1 MGEYD
6 LLIKAYLKDPVFKVI
21 SAEADAM
28 GVDAY
33 LVGGFVRDMLLG
45 RACKDIDIM
54 AVGNGIELAQ
64 RVSDRLGKH
73 TEVTVYPN
81 FGTALVKHGAFE
93 IEFVGARKES
103 YRSGS
108 RKPEVESGTLSD
120 DLNRRDFT
128 INALAIQLNRLHF
141 GKLIDRFKGEKDLE
155 KGILR
160 TPLDPDITYSD
171 DPLRMMRAI
180 RFASQLNFTIEPKSF
195 ESISRNAER
204 IKIVSKERVIDEL
217 NKIVLSPVPSV
228 GFKLLFNTGLL
239 RLIFPEMAALYGV
252 DTVNGRSHKDNF
264 YHTLQVLDNL
274 SANTDDLWLRWS
286 AIMHDIAKPPTKRF
300 EEGHGWTFHG
310 HEDLGAKM
318 TPGIFKRL
326 GLPLH
331 ERMKYV
337 QKLVRLHLRPIAL
350 VKEQITDSAIRRL
363 IFDAGE
369 DLEDLLM
376 LCEADITSKNDEK
389 VTRYLSN
396 YKKVRKRLKAVEE
409 KDRIRNFQPP
419 VSGQDVMEAFGIA
432 PCEEI
437 GTIKTAIKDA
447 ILDGEIQND
456 RAEALAYMYRK
467 GREMGLNVA
476 KHLSAEHE

>member
-6 LLIKAYLKDPVFKVI
+6 LLIKEYLRDPIFKLVA
-21 SAEADAM
+21 AEADAM
-28 GVDAY
+28 GVEAF
-33 LVGGFVRDMLLG
+33 LIGGFVRDMFLG
-45 RACKDIDIM
+45 RPCKDIDIM
-54 AVGNGIELAQ
+54 AVGSGIELAE
-64 RVSDRLGKH
+64 RVSARLGKNS
-73 TEVTVYPN
+73 EVHVYAN
-81 FGTALVKHGAFE
+81 FGTALVKHGQFE

-103 YRSGS
+103 YRENS
-108 RKPEVESGTLSD
+108 RKPAVESGTLDD

-128 INALAIQLNRLHF
+128 VNALALQLNRQHF
-141 GKLIDRFKGEKDLE
+141 GKLVDRFKGLKDLE

-160 TPLDPDITYSD
+160 TPLDPDVTYSD

-180 RFASQLNFTIEPKSF
+180 RFASQLNFSIEAKSF
-195 ESISRNAER
+195 HSIARNAER
-204 IKIVSKERVIDEL
+204 IKIISKERIADEL
-217 NKIVLSPVPSV
+217 NKIVLSPKPSV
-228 GFKLLFNTGLL
+228 GFKLLFDTGILP
-239 RLIFPEMAALYGV
+239 LIFPEMAALYGV
-252 DTVNGRSHKDNF
+252 ENVEGRGHKDNF

-274 SANTDDLWLRWS
+274 SENTGDLWLRWS

-300 EEGHGWTFHG
+300 EPGHGWTFHG

-326 GLPLH
+326 SLPLNDK
-331 ERMKYV
+331 MKYV

-350 VKEQITDSAIRRL
+350 VKDQITDSAIRRL

-376 LCEADITSKNDEK
+376 LCEADITSKNEEK
-389 VTRYLSN
+389 VGRYLNN
-396 YKKVRKRLKAVEE
+396 YKKVRKRIKEVEE

-419 VSGQDVMEAFGIA
+419 VSGQDVMEAFGIS

-447 ILDGEIQND
+447 ILDGVIQNN
-456 RAEALAYMYRK
+456 RAEALAYMYEK
-467 GREMGLNVA
+467 GKEMGLTAV
-476 KHLSAEHE
+476 KDLTAEV

>member
-6 LLIKAYLKDPVFKVI
+6 LLIKEYLRDPVFKLI

-28 GVDAY
+28 GVDAF

-45 RACKDIDIM
+45 RPCKDIDIM

-64 RVSDRLGKH
+64 RLSDRLGKH
-73 TEVTVYPN
+73 SEVTVYPN
-81 FGTALVKHGAFE
+81 FGTALVKHGGFE

-103 YRSGS
+103 YREHTRNPS
-108 RKPEVESGTLSD
+108 VVSGTLDD

-128 INALAIQLNRLHF
+128 VNALALQLNRLHF
-141 GKLIDRFKGEKDLE
+141 GKLVDRFKGLKDLE

-160 TPLDPDITYSD
+160 TPLDPDVTYSD

-180 RFASQLNFTIEPKSF
+180 RFASQLNFSIEHKSL

-204 IKIVSKERVIDEL
+204 IKIISKERIADEL

-239 RLIFPEMAALYGV
+239 HLIFPEMAALYGV
-252 DTVNGRSHKDNF
+252 DTVDGRGHKDNF

-274 SANTDDLWLRWS
+274 SAHTDDLWLRWS
-286 AIMHDIAKPPTKRF
+286 AIMHDIAKPPTKRY
-300 EEGHGWTFHG
+300 EPGHGWTFHG

-326 GLPLH
+326 SLPQND
-331 ERMKYV
+331 RMKYV

-350 VKEQITDSAIRRL
+350 VKEIITDSAIRRL

-389 VTRYLSN
+389 VARYLAN
-396 YKKVRKRLKAVEE
+396 YKKVRRRIKEVEE

-419 VSGQDVMEAFGIA
+419 VDGKDIMTAFGIS

-447 ILDGEIQND
+447 ILDGEIRNN
-456 RAEALAYMYRK
+456 RGEALAYMYKK
-467 GREMGLNVA
+467 GKEMGFTTVTT
-476 KHLSAEHE
+476 LSE